1 MTHIFKVILPI
12 LMCVS
17 FASCKDNAKSE
28 VPQSQTAKTE
38 VKDTVKTDTTNA
50 TKLKITKEMA
60 FEGVNNYCHKS
71 YDWSVAKDN
80 PSIMY
85 VEMGEETET
94 EYQVNFRSYTGAFV
108 YFHVNKTTGKTRM
121 VEHVPAIGLTEEAGN
136 FDLLEYIKK
145 EMMVTIS
152 TSDLTGTKWQS
163 KYHYDRNA
171 KDYYEFRKGEK
182 IWHQEDGDTFTY
194 KFYLTDKIPTEFDFS
209 KVGKFSKGRYYV
221 EYNTKGEFFFYFS
234 ILYFNKKEGK
244 MVKRLENPNVIGG
257 TYGKDTLIMIP
268 NGK

>member
-60 FEGVNNYCHKS
+60 FEGVNHYCHKS

-108 YFHVNKTTGKTRM
+108 YFHVDKATGKTRM
-121 VEHVPAIGLTEEAGN
+121 VEHVPSLNITEEAGS
-136 FDLLEYIKK
+136 FGLLEYLK
-145 EMMVTIS
+145 
-152 TSDLTGTKWQS
+152 
-163 KYHYDRNA
+163 
-171 KDYYEFRKGEK
+171 
-182 IWHQEDGDTFTY
+182 
-194 KFYLTDKIPTEFDFS
+194 
-209 KVGKFSKGRYYV
+209 
-221 EYNTKGEFFFYFS
+221 
-234 ILYFNKKEGK
+234 
-244 MVKRLENPNVIGG
+244 
-257 TYGKDTLIMIP
+257 
-268 NGK
+268 